1 MITGFKSQ
9 ERYCS
14 FIRQRLER
22 YSTPSGYSDAN
33 RNSTVSSPQT
43 TQRLRLCDEHSF
55 VIEKKSFVWFHFFL
69 TVLAIPLS
77 SMMSTWLIFHC
88 PCSLSVFV
96 VSIHRYVYEFVDD
109 YGVRFLKDM
118 FVDKWGI

>member
-1 MITGFKSQ
+1 MI
-9 ERYCS
+9 ERQGKGNKTSYLLLSYQLLMLLSVYARMC
-14 FIRQRLER
+14 
-22 YSTPSGYSDAN
+22 
-33 RNSTVSSPQT
+33 V
-43 TQRLRLCDEHSF
+43 C
-55 VIEKKSFVWFHFFL
+55 
-69 TVLAIPLS
+69 VLAIPLS
-77 SMMSTWLIFHC
+77 SMMYTWLIFHC

>member
-1 MITGFKSQ
+1 M
-9 ERYCS
+9 RYFFS
-14 FIRQRLER
+14 PL
-22 YSTPSGYSDAN
+22 S
-33 RNSTVSSPQT
+33 VSV
-43 TQRLRLCDEHSF
+43 DEHVRACIQETLLF
-55 VIEKKSFVWFHFFL
+55 VIKFCHSHTV
-69 TVLAIPLS
+69 VLAIPLS